1 MISVRMPKIGS
12 GEVGTVVRWEALPGD
27 EVERGD
33 MLAEVETEKANVVVE
48 APQRGRLAQIL
59 VAAGLEVP
67 VGTVI
72 AEIEE
77 EGER

>member
-1 MISVRMPKIGS
+1 MPKIGS
-12 GEVGTVVRWEALPGD
+12 GEVGTVVRWEVLPGD

-33 MLAEVETEKANVVVE
+33 MLAEVETEKANVAVE
-48 APQRGRLAQIL
+48 APQSGRFVQIL
-59 VAAGLEVP
+59 VETGLEVP

-77 EGER
+77 DDG